1 MSIPSLAMDMT
12 AQELRDI
19 DIRDSFR
26 GYHRDDVDDLLE
38 RAAVTIEHLEQQIR
52 ALQERRVPQAAPATP
67 PPGEADPRP
76 LPHSDDNLIERTLVL
91 AQKAADEA
99 VADAQARA
107 AQLLDDSEAKAQAM
121 VHDAEE
127 TSRRIA
133 ETEQRRAEAE
143 ISRLDAERNALSA
156 DVEALERFA
165 SDYRDRIRRAFED
178 DFGRLAASPSIEAPS
193 PRPDLQAGNGRPAV
207 EHGNGAHDR
216 TLEPAG
222 RHSG

>member
-1 MSIPSLAMDMT
+1 MDMT

-52 ALQERRVPQAAPATP
+52 MLQERRVPQAAPTP
-67 PPGEADPRP
+67 STGEVESQP
-76 LPHSDDNLIERTLVL
+76 LPRSDDNLIERTLVL

-107 AQLLDDSEAKAQAM
+107 EQLLNDSEAKAHAM

-127 TSRRIA
+127 TSRRIS

-143 ISRLDAERNALSA
+143 ISRLDATRNALSA
-156 DVEALERFA
+156 DVDALERFA
-165 SDYRDRIRRAFED
+165 NEYRDRIRRTFEN
-178 DFGRLAASPSIEAPS
+178 DFDRLMASPAVEAPS
-193 PRPDLQAGNGRPAV
+193 PRPDLQAGGEQRA
-207 EHGNGAHDR
+207 EYGNGARER

-222 RHSG
+222 RPAG

>member
-1 MSIPSLAMDMT
+1 MDMT

-38 RAAVTIEHLEQQIR
+38 RAAVTIEHLELQIR
-52 ALQERRVPQAAPATP
+52 TLQERRVPQAAPTP
-67 PPGEADPRP
+67 PSGEVESRP
-76 LPHSDDNLIERTLVL
+76 LPRSDDNLIERTLVL

-107 AQLLDDSEAKAQAM
+107 EQLLTDSEAQAHAM

-127 TSRRIA
+127 TARRIA

-143 ISRLDAERNALSA
+143 ISRLDATRNVLSA
-156 DVEALERFA
+156 DVDALERFA
-165 SDYRDRIRRAFED
+165 NEYRDRIRRTFED
-178 DFGRLAASPSIEAPS
+178 DFERLMASPAVEAPS
-193 PRPDLQAGNGRPAV
+193 SRPDLQAGGEQRAV
-207 EHGNGAHDR
+207 EHGNGARER

-222 RHSG
+222 RPAG

>member
-1 MSIPSLAMDMT
+1 MDMT

-52 ALQERRVPQAAPATP
+52 TLQERRVPQAAPASP
-67 PPGEADPRP
+67 PLGEPDPRP
-76 LPHSDDNLIERTLVL
+76 LPRSDDNLIERTLVL
-91 AQKAADEA
+91 AQKTADEA

-107 AQLLDDSEAKAQAM
+107 ERLLNDSEAKAEAM
-121 VHDAEE
+121 VHDAEK
-127 TSRRIA
+127 TARRIA
-133 ETEQRRAEAE
+133 EVEQRRAEAE
-143 ISRLDAERNALSA
+143 ISRLDATRSTLSA

-165 SDYRDRIRRAFED
+165 NEYRDRIRRAFED
-178 DFGRLAASPSIEAPS
+178 DFERLVASPPIEAPS
-193 PRPDLQAGNGRPAV
+193 PRPDVHAGNENPAV
-207 EHGNGAHDR
+207 EHGNGARDR

-222 RHSG
+222 RRTG